1 MATKLQIIPS
11 APEVLREALIVLT
24 GALIAY
30 TVVQLL
36 PPRMKKYFSLNGG
49 NQP

>member
-1 MATKLQIIPS
+1 MKVNIIPS
-11 APEVLREALIVLT
+11 APEVLREALIVLA

-30 TVVQLL
+30 TVVKML
-36 PPRMKKYFSLNGG
+36 PANLQKLFTLNGG